1 MGSYFVRS
9 ALDSILNLYIMK
21 NKKKN
26 KRLYIIFAVVLAVL
40 LIAAIIKGK
49 SSKKGIKV
57 STAKVELRDIKEV
70 VSGSGKI
77 YPETEVKISSDVSG
91 EVIKL
96 NVKEGDSVK
105 MNQVLAVVNPDTY
118 QSLVER
124 SKAGLNNAK
133 AQLANAKSMIQANL
147 AQKEQI
153 LSKLEIAK
161 KNYERNKKLHDQKV
175 ISDVDLENA
184 LLAYNELKSSLKSA
198 EANILSARESAKAA
212 GFNVKS
218 AEAGLKEAL
227 SNLKRTTIV
236 SPIDGI
242 VTMLAI
248 EEGERV
254 VGTIQM
260 AGTEMMRISNLDNM
274 EVRVEISE
282 NDILKVNLGDTAK
295 IEVDAYVDKKFTG
308 KVVEVANSASDIS
321 SRSLNSDR
329 VTNFIVKIR
338 IDRDSYED
346 LIAGGM
352 NKFPFRP
359 GMSATVDIYTNQVRD
374 AVSVPIQAVTTRAK
388 NESKFKSGDTGK
400 KESVDD
406 DDLQEV
412 VFVVKADTVD
422 KVVVKTGIQDDEYIQ
437 VISGLEVGEEIV
449 TGPYKIV
456 SKKLKQGD
464 KIVRKKENDKSHKK

>member
-1 MGSYFVRS
+1 
-9 ALDSILNLYIMK
+9 MK
-21 NKKKN
+21 LKKN
-26 KRLYIIFAVVLAVL
+26 NTRLYIILGIVLVL
-40 LIAAIIKGK
+40 LIIAAVIKGK
-49 SSKKGIKV
+49 SSKKGILV
-57 STAKVELRDIKEV
+57 STGKVELRDIKEV

-91 EVIKL
+91 EVVKL

-105 MNQVLAVVNPDTY
+105 MNQVLAIVNPDTY
-118 QSLVER
+118 QSVVER
-124 SKAGLNNAK
+124 AKASLNNAK

-153 LSKLEIAK
+153 LSKLQVAK
-161 KNYERNKKLHDQKV
+161 KNYERNKALHDQKV

-184 LLAYNELKSSLKSA
+184 LSAYNELKSSLKSA
-198 EANILSARESAKAA
+198 EANVLSARESAKAA

-218 AEAGLKEAL
+218 AEAGLNEAM

-321 SRSLNSDR
+321 RESLNSDR

-338 IDRDSYED
+338 IDRSSYED
-346 LIAGGM
+346 LMTEGLS
-352 NKFPFRP
+352 KFPFRP
-359 GMSATVDIYTNQVRD
+359 GMSATVDIYTNQVKD
-374 AVSVPIQAVTTRAK
+374 AVSVPIQAVTTRAENDNK
-388 NESKFKSGDTGK
+388 NKTKD
-400 KESVDD
+400 KEEKDNID

-412 VFVVKADTVD
+412 VFVVKSDTVD
-422 KVVVKTGIQDDEYIQ
+422 KVVVKTGIQDDEYIR
-437 VISGLEVGEEIV
+437 IIDGLEVGEEIV
-449 TGPYKIV
+449 TGPYKTV
-456 SKKLKQGD
+456 SKKLKEGD
-464 KIVRKKENDKSHKK
+464 KIIKKDKKKK

>member
-1 MGSYFVRS
+1 M
-9 ALDSILNLYIMK
+9 
-21 NKKKN
+21 
-26 KRLYIIFAVVLAVL
+26 RLYIILAIVLIILVV
-40 LIAAIIKGK
+40 AAIIKGK
-49 SSKKGIKV
+49 SSKKGILVRTGKI
-57 STAKVELRDIKEV
+57 ELRDIKEV

-91 EVIKL
+91 EVVKL

-118 QSLVER
+118 QSVVQRAEA
-124 SKAGLNNAK
+124 SLNNAK

-153 LSKLEIAK
+153 VSKLEVAK
-161 KNYERNKKLHDQKV
+161 KNYERNKILHDQNV

-184 LLAYNELKSSLKSA
+184 LSTYNELKANLKSA
-198 EANILSARESAKAA
+198 EANISSARESAKAA
-212 GFNVKS
+212 GFTVKS
-218 AEAGLKEAL
+218 AEAGLNEAI
-227 SNLKRTTIV
+227 SNLKRTTII
-236 SPIDGI
+236 SPIDGT

-308 KVVEVANSASDIS
+308 KVVEIANSASDIS
-321 SRSLNSDR
+321 SSSLNSDR

-338 IDRDSYED
+338 IDRKSYED
-346 LIAGGM
+346 LMKGDM
-352 NKFPFRP
+352 KKFPFRP
-359 GMSATVDIYTNQVRD
+359 GMSATVDIYANQVKD
-374 AVSVPIQAVTTRAK
+374 ALSVPIQAVTTRAK
-388 NESKFKSGDTGK
+388 YEK
-400 KESVDD
+400 KEKIKDKEGKENLDD

-412 VFVVKADTVD
+412 VFVVRSDTVD

-437 VISGLEVGEEIV
+437 ILSGLKVGEEIV

-456 SKKLKQGD
+456 SKKLKEGD
-464 KIVRKKENDKSHKK
+464 KIIRKE

>member
-1 MGSYFVRS
+1 
-9 ALDSILNLYIMK
+9 MK
-21 NKKKN
+21 LKKN
-26 KRLYIIFAVVLAVL
+26 NTRLYIILGIVLVL
-40 LIAAIIKGK
+40 LIIAAVIKGK
-49 SSKKGIKV
+49 SSKKGILV
-57 STAKVELRDIKEV
+57 STGKVELRDIKEV

-91 EVIKL
+91 EVVKL

-105 MNQVLAVVNPDTY
+105 MNQVLAIVNPDTY
-118 QSLVER
+118 QSVVER
-124 SKAGLNNAK
+124 AKASLNNAK

-153 LSKLEIAK
+153 LSKLQVAK
-161 KNYERNKKLHDQKV
+161 KNYERNKALHDQKV

-184 LLAYNELKSSLKSA
+184 LSAYNELKSSLKSA
-198 EANILSARESAKAA
+198 EANVLSARESAKAA

-218 AEAGLKEAL
+218 AEAGLNEAM

-321 SRSLNSDR
+321 RESLNSDR

-338 IDRDSYED
+338 IDRSSYED
-346 LIAGGM
+346 LMTEGLS
-352 NKFPFRP
+352 KFPFRP
-359 GMSATVDIYTNQVRD
+359 GMSATVDIYTNQVKD
-374 AVSVPIQAVTTRAK
+374 AVSVPIQAVTTRAENDNK
-388 NESKFKSGDTGK
+388 NKTKD
-400 KESVDD
+400 KEEKDNIDD

-412 VFVVKADTVD
+412 VFVVKSDTVD
-422 KVVVKTGIQDDEYIQ
+422 KVVVKTGIQDDEYIR
-437 VISGLEVGEEIV
+437 IIDGLEVGEEIV
-449 TGPYKIV
+449 TGPYKTV
-456 SKKLKQGD
+456 SKKLKEGD
-464 KIVRKKENDKSHKK
+464 KIIKKDKKKK

>member
-1 MGSYFVRS
+1 
-9 ALDSILNLYIMK
+9 MK
-21 NKKKN
+21 NKKN
-26 KRLYIIFAVVLAVL
+26 NRRLYIILAVVLAVL
-40 LIAAIIKGK
+40 LTVAIIKGK

-57 STAKVELRDIKEV
+57 STDKVELRDIKEV

-91 EVIKL
+91 EVVKL

-105 MNQVLAVVNPDTY
+105 INQVLAIVNPDTY
-118 QSLVER
+118 QSVVER
-124 SKAGLNNAK
+124 SRAGLNNAK

-161 KNYERNKKLHDQKV
+161 KNYERNKTLHDQKV

-184 LLAYNELKSSLKSA
+184 LSAYNELKASLKSA

-218 AEAGLKEAL
+218 AEAGLREAL
-227 SNLKRTTIV
+227 SNLKRTTII

-295 IEVDAYVDKKFTG
+295 IEVDAYVEKKFTG

-321 SRSLNSDR
+321 SASLNSDR

-338 IDRDSYED
+338 IDRNSYED
-346 LIAGGM
+346 LMSEGM

-359 GMSATVDIYTNQVRD
+359 GMSATVDIYTNQVHD
-374 AVSVPIQAVTTRAK
+374 AVSVPIQAVTTRPK
-388 NESKFKSGDTGK
+388 NENKSKTMDTEE
-400 KESVDD
+400 KEDISD

-437 VISGLEVGEEIV
+437 IIKGLDVGEEIV

-456 SKKLKQGD
+456 SKKLKEGD
-464 KIVRKKENDKSHKK
+464 KIIRKEEKDKKKK

>member
-1 MGSYFVRS
+1 
-9 ALDSILNLYIMK
+9 MK
-21 NKKKN
+21 NKKNN
-26 KRLYIIFAVVLAVL
+26 KRLYIILAVVLAVL

-49 SSKKGIKV
+49 SSKKGIQV
-57 STAKVELRDIKEV
+57 STDKVELRDIKEV

-91 EVIKL
+91 EVVKL

-105 MNQVLAVVNPDTY
+105 INQVLAIVNPDTY
-118 QSLVER
+118 QSVVER
-124 SKAGLNNAK
+124 SKASLNNSK

-147 AQKEQI
+147 AQKEQL

-161 KNYERNKKLHDQKV
+161 KNYERNKTLHDQKV

-184 LLAYNELKSSLKSA
+184 LSAYNELKASLKSA

-227 SNLKRTTIV
+227 SNLKRTTII

-295 IEVDAYVDKKFTG
+295 IEVDAYVEKKFTG

-321 SRSLNSDR
+321 SASLNSDR

-338 IDRDSYED
+338 IDRNSYED
-346 LIAGGM
+346 LMSEGM

-359 GMSATVDIYTNQVRD
+359 GMSATVDIYTNQVHD
-374 AVSVPIQAVTTRAK
+374 AVSVPIQAVTTRPE
-388 NESKFKSGDTGK
+388 NENKSKTMDTEE
-400 KESVDD
+400 KEDIND

-437 VISGLEVGEEIV
+437 IIKGLDVGEEIV

-456 SKKLKQGD
+456 SKKLKEGD
-464 KIVRKKENDKSHKK
+464 KIIRKEEKDKKKK

>member
-1 MGSYFVRS
+1 
-9 ALDSILNLYIMK
+9 MK
-21 NKKKN
+21 VKKN
-26 KRLYIIFAVVLAVL
+26 NTRLYIILGIVLVL
-40 LIAAIIKGK
+40 LIIAAVIKGK
-49 SSKKGIKV
+49 SSKKGILV
-57 STAKVELRDIKEV
+57 STGKVELRDIKEV

-91 EVIKL
+91 EVVKL

-105 MNQVLAVVNPDTY
+105 MNQVLAIVNPDTY
-118 QSLVER
+118 QSVVER
-124 SKAGLNNAK
+124 AKASLNNAK

-153 LSKLEIAK
+153 LSKLQVAK
-161 KNYERNKKLHDQKV
+161 KNYERNKALHDQKV

-184 LLAYNELKSSLKSA
+184 LSAYNELKSSLKSA
-198 EANILSARESAKAA
+198 EANVLSARESAKAA

-218 AEAGLKEAL
+218 AEAGLNEAM

-321 SRSLNSDR
+321 RESLNSDR

-338 IDRDSYED
+338 IDRSSYED
-346 LIAGGM
+346 LMTEGLS
-352 NKFPFRP
+352 KFPFRP
-359 GMSATVDIYTNQVRD
+359 GMSATVDIYTNQVKD
-374 AVSVPIQAVTTRAK
+374 AVSVPIQAVTTRAENDNK
-388 NESKFKSGDTGK
+388 NKTKD
-400 KESVDD
+400 KEEKDNIDD

-412 VFVVKADTVD
+412 VFVVKSDTVD
-422 KVVVKTGIQDDEYIQ
+422 KVVVKTGIQDDEYIR
-437 VISGLEVGEEIV
+437 IIDGLEVGEEIV
-449 TGPYKIV
+449 TGPYKTV
-456 SKKLKQGD
+456 SKKLKEGD
-464 KIVRKKENDKSHKK
+464 KIIKKDKKKK

>member
-1 MGSYFVRS
+1 MK
-9 ALDSILNLYIMK
+9 NNK
-21 NKKKN
+21 NKKNN
-26 KRLYIIFAVVLAVL
+26 KRLYIILAIVLAVL
-40 LIAAIIKGK
+40 IIAAIIKGK

-57 STAKVELRDIKEV
+57 STDKVELRDIKEV

-91 EVIKL
+91 EVVKL

-105 MNQVLAVVNPDTY
+105 INQVLAIVNPDTY
-118 QSLVER
+118 QSVVER
-124 SKAGLNNAK
+124 SKASLNNSK

-153 LSKLEIAK
+153 LSKLSIAK
-161 KNYERNKKLHDQKV
+161 KNYERNKTLHDQKV
-175 ISDVDLENA
+175 ISDADLENA
-184 LLAYNELKSSLKSA
+184 LSAYNELKASLKSA

-212 GFNVKS
+212 GFTVKS

-227 SNLKRTTIV
+227 SNLKRTTII

-321 SRSLNSDR
+321 SASLNSDR

-338 IDRDSYED
+338 IDRKSYED
-346 LIAGGM
+346 LMSEGM

-359 GMSATVDIYTNQVRD
+359 GMSATVDIFTNQVKD

-388 NESKFKSGDTGK
+388 YEDKNKLQGK
-400 KESVDD
+400 EDKEIIDD

-412 VFVVKADTVD
+412 VFVIKSDTVD

-437 VISGLEVGEEIV
+437 ITNGLDVGEEIV

-456 SKKLKQGD
+456 SKKLKEGD
-464 KIVRKKENDKSHKK
+464 KIIRKEEKDKKKK

>member
-1 MGSYFVRS
+1 
-9 ALDSILNLYIMK
+9 MK
-21 NKKKN
+21 NKKNN
-26 KRLYIIFAVVLAVL
+26 KRLYIILAVVLAVL

-57 STAKVELRDIKEV
+57 STDKVELRDIKEV

-91 EVIKL
+91 EVVKL

-105 MNQVLAVVNPDTY
+105 INQVLAVVNPDTY
-118 QSLVER
+118 QSVVER
-124 SKAGLNNAK
+124 SRASLNNAK

-161 KNYERNKKLHDQKV
+161 KNYERNKTLHDQKV

-184 LLAYNELKSSLKSA
+184 LSAYNELKASLKSA

-227 SNLKRTTIV
+227 SNLKRTTII

-295 IEVDAYVDKKFTG
+295 IEVDAYVEKKFTG

-321 SRSLNSDR
+321 SASLNSDR

-338 IDRDSYED
+338 IDRNSYED
-346 LIAGGM
+346 LMSEGM

-359 GMSATVDIYTNQVRD
+359 GMSATVDIYTNQVHD
-374 AVSVPIQAVTTRAK
+374 AVSVPIQAVTTRPENENK
-388 NESKFKSGDTGK
+388 NKTMDTEE
-400 KESVDD
+400 KEDIND

-437 VISGLEVGEEIV
+437 ILKGLDVGEEIV

-456 SKKLKQGD
+456 SKKLKEGD
-464 KIVRKKENDKSHKK
+464 KIIRKEEKDKKKK

>member
-1 MGSYFVRS
+1 
-9 ALDSILNLYIMK
+9 MK
-21 NKKKN
+21 NKKN
-26 KRLYIIFAVVLAVL
+26 NRRLYIILAVVLAVL
-40 LIAAIIKGK
+40 LTVAIIKGK

-57 STAKVELRDIKEV
+57 STDKVELRDIKEV

-91 EVIKL
+91 EVVKL

-105 MNQVLAVVNPDTY
+105 INQVLAIVNPDTY
-118 QSLVER
+118 QSVVER
-124 SKAGLNNAK
+124 SRAGLNNAK

-161 KNYERNKKLHDQKV
+161 KNYERNKTLHDQKV

-184 LLAYNELKSSLKSA
+184 LSAYNELKASLKSA

-218 AEAGLKEAL
+218 AEAGLREAL
-227 SNLKRTTIV
+227 SNLKRTTII

-295 IEVDAYVDKKFTG
+295 IEVDAYVEKKFTG

-321 SRSLNSDR
+321 SASLNSDR

-338 IDRDSYED
+338 IDRNSYED
-346 LIAGGM
+346 LMSEGM

-359 GMSATVDIYTNQVRD
+359 GMSATVDIYTNQVHD
-374 AVSVPIQAVTTRAK
+374 AVSVPIQAVTTRPK
-388 NESKFKSGDTGK
+388 NENKSKTMDTEE
-400 KESVDD
+400 KEDISD

-437 VISGLEVGEEIV
+437 IIKGLDVGEEIV
-449 TGPYKIV
+449 KGPYKIV
-456 SKKLKQGD
+456 SKKLKEGD
-464 KIVRKKENDKSHKK
+464 KIIRKEEKDKKKK